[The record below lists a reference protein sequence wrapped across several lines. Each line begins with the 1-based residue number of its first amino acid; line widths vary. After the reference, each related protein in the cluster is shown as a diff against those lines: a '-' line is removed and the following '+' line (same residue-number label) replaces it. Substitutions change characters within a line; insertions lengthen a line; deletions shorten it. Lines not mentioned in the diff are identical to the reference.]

1 MYGVSVSAASTE
13 VVSCVCILCRSV
25 TSLRPFSTLP
35 FDVRQRALDYRRY
48 AMFTAAELNWSSRT
62 AVDFVVLTRV
72 TNNASCNVQIP
83 LGGPDQTLSET
94 RVGGPSLRQSPPGP
108 RGSPTS
114 PRTLSGRIRS
124 GPCSGIWHGPDQ
136 TLSLVG
142 SGRVV
147 SEFHYTNPRTLS
159 ATRPDQ
165 THGQSPYMSRL
176 SGQVYDQI
184 KTTDVCGDPS
194 GPWFWSGRV
203 RVVRNLETT
212 RPDPTSDKVWPGPS
226 SGSWT

>member
-94 RVGGPSLRQSPPGP
+94 RVGGPSLRPSPSGP

-124 GPCSGIWHGPDQ
+124 GPCSGIWHGP
-136 TLSLVG
+136 TRLCRWSGLVG
-142 SGRVV
+142 S
-147 SEFHYTNPRTLS
+147 FLNS
-159 ATRPDQ
+159 ATRTHGLCLRPDQ
-165 THGQSPYMSRL
+165 T
-176 SGQVYDQI
+176 
-184 KTTDVCGDPS
+184 
-194 GPWFWSGRV
+194 
-203 RVVRNLETT
+203 
-212 RPDPTSDKVWPGPS
+212 RPTDKVR
-226 SGSWT
+226 TCRD

>member
-1 MYGVSVSAASTE
+1 LYGVSVSAASTE

-62 AVDFVVLTRV
+62 AVDFVELTRV

-124 GPCSGIWHGPDQ
+124 GPCSGIWHGP
-136 TLSLVG
+136 TRLCRW
-142 SGRVV
+142 SGLVV
-147 SEFHYTNPRTLS
+147 SFLNSTTRTHGLCL
-159 ATRPDQ
+159 RPDQ
-165 THGQSPYMSRL
+165 T
-176 SGQVYDQI
+176 
-184 KTTDVCGDPS
+184 
-194 GPWFWSGRV
+194 
-203 RVVRNLETT
+203 
-212 RPDPTSDKVWPGPS
+212 RPTDKVR
-226 SGSWT
+226 TCRD